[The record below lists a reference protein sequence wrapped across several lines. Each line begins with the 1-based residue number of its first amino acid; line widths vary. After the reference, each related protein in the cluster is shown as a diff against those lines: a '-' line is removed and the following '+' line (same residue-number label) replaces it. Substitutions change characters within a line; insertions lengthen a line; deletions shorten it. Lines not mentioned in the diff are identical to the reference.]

1 MNNTF
6 PTYAGPNVVSAA
18 HKFGRGK
25 LGHPNYR
32 SARQRLCIRVE
43 GAFRAVTAKTG
54 RRPIGRNDAQRQI
67 LDIDPS
73 LKVED
78 QYDVGTIIFSIFN
91 AGL

>member
-1 MNNTF
+1 VKESF
-6 PTYAGPNVVSAA
+6 PAYAGHNVIGAA
-18 HKFGRGK
+18 AKFARGK

-32 SARQRLCIRVE
+32 SHRQRLCIRVE
-43 GAFRAVTAKTG
+43 DAFRAVTEKTG
-54 RRPIGRNDAQRQI
+54 RRPVGRNDAQRQI

-73 LKVED
+73 LKAED